1 MKNQVLISGAS
12 IAGLTLAYWLNRYG
26 YQVTLIEITKGLRR
40 GGSPIDVRGDA
51 LNVAEKMGILGKI
64 KAKELIHTDEI
75 VNAKNETLVNFAINA
90 QAEYHG
96 DIEIHRDDLVDILFE
111 NIPANEVEFLFES
124 RIEKLIQHEDKV
136 EVTLKGAGSRNFD
149 FVFGADGTHST
160 VRKLVFGD
168 EENYSKFF
176 GAYFAFVEAPN
187 IKPNKPNSGVLYQE
201 PGKMAAL
208 YPFKKTVNALL
219 VFRSPKLDW
228 DYRNDEQHKQILK
241 DNFKNNSWKIPEILD
256 TMLHSDNLYFDE
268 VCQIHM
274 PTWSKGRVAVVGDAA
289 HTTSFPTGM
298 GTSLAMQGASILAQE
313 LQASKGDYKS
323 AFSKYY
329 ESYKPFVESIQAR
342 IVRGLNFS
350 VPETEEGIQE
360 TIKRFKQEAIDEP
373 TQEIH

>member
-1 MKNQVLISGAS
+1 MKKQALISGAS

-26 YQVTLIEITKGLRR
+26 YQVTIIEITKGLRK
-40 GGSPIDVRGDA
+40 GGSPIDVRGEA
-51 LNVAEKMGILGKI
+51 LKVAEQMGILEKI
-64 KAKELIHTDEI
+64 KAKEFIHTDEI
-75 VNAKNETLVNFAINA
+75 VNAQNETLVNFAINA
-90 QAEYHG
+90 QAEYLG

-111 NIPANEVEFLFES
+111 NIPANEVEFLFEN
-124 RIEKLIQHEDKV
+124 RIEKLTQHEDKV
-136 EVTLKGAGSRNFD
+136 EVTFKDGESRNFD
-149 FVFGADGTHST
+149 FVFGADGTHSV

-168 EENYSKFF
+168 EENYSRFF

-187 IKPNKPNSGVLYQE
+187 IKPNKPNSGVMYQE

-208 YPFKKTVNALL
+208 YPFKNTVNALL

-228 DYRNDEQHKQILK
+228 DY
-241 DNFKNNSWKIPEILD
+241 NFKNNSWKIPEILD

-274 PTWSKGRVAVVGDAA
+274 PTWSKGPVALVGDAA

-313 LQASKGDYKS
+313 LHVSDGDYQS

-350 VPETEEGIQE
+350 VPETAEGIQE
-360 TIKRFKQEAIDEP
+360 AVKRFKQEA
-373 TQEIH
+373 